1 MKKLVVGITAPGSVL
16 LLEGQ
21 LKYFKE
27 LGYKTYLL
35 APNHPRVIDYCN
47 RESCEHLPIDI
58 EREIS
63 FFKDLKS
70 LLMIFKHFIRIKP
83 DVINLGTPKVSL
95 LGMFVAKCL
104 RIDNRIYT
112 CRGIRFE
119 DEKGLKKIVLKI
131 MEMLTSSWAHK
142 IICIS
147 ESVRTLGLD
156 NNLFKYDKTLV
167 INKGSSNGINLNRF
181 NISSVNIEAKNMK
194 KEEIGLKEENFVF
207 GFVGRIVDSKGIKEL
222 FLAFDKLYVKNNS
235 LRLLLVGPIEYKQI
249 SDMNLVKKIQNHEG
263 IVLVGSQLDV
273 PLFMSMMDVFVL
285 PTWREGFGNV
295 TVEAA
300 AMGLPIISTNI
311 TGIRD
316 SVSNNFNGILIKV
329 KVVTELKNAMELL
342 YDNCELRNELGENG
356 KEWAKNFERTI
367 IWEGIDFLYKKNRVL
382 NN

>member
-1 MKKLVVGITAPGSVL
+1 MKKIVVGITAPGSVL
-16 LLEGQ
+16 LLDGQ
-21 LKYFKE
+21 LRYFKE

-70 LLMIFKHFIRIKP
+70 LFMIFKHFIRIKP
-83 DVINLGTPKVSL
+83 DIINLGTPKVSL
-95 LGMFVAKCL
+95 LGMFAAKCL
-104 RIDNRIYT
+104 RINNRVYT

-119 DEKGLKKIVLKI
+119 DERGAKRMILKL
-131 MEMLTSSWAHK
+131 MEKLTASLSNK

-156 NNLFKYDKTLV
+156 NNLFKKNKTVV

-181 NISSVNIEAKNMK
+181 NISSVDIKVKEK
-194 KEEIGLKEENFVF
+194 KREEIGLEKGDFVF
-207 GFVGRIVDSKGIKEL
+207 GFVGRIVDAKGIKEL
-222 FLAFDKLYVKNNS
+222 YLAFNRLYSKNEN
-235 LRLLLVGPIEYKQI
+235 LKLLLVGPIENKQI
-249 SDMNLVKKIQNHEG
+249 SDMSLVKKIQNHKG

-273 PLFMSMMDVFVL
+273 PLYMAMMDVFVL

-300 AMGLPIISTNI
+300 AMGLPVISNDI

-329 KVVTELKNAMELL
+329 KDVTELMCAMKLL
-342 YDNCELRNELGENG
+342 YNNCKLRNKLGANG
-356 KEWAKNFERTI
+356 KEWSKNFERKI
-367 IWEGIDFLYKKNRVL
+367 IWEGIDSIYKK
-382 NN
+382 